1 MTYEEFK
8 DHVVD
13 VIKDYL
19 PDEYMDADVSIN
31 QVAKNNETLDGLV
44 IIRPGQSVS
53 PTLYLNSFYEN
64 YCEGRDMEDILNK
77 IADLRTSHD
86 APDILND
93 LSLSIEDITN
103 YEKIKDS
110 LIAHVVGIEGNLELL
125 EKRPHVVKEDMAI
138 MYKIS
143 LNDEMSIPI
152 TNELFKGY
160 NIPLDEFHDKAMEN
174 ISDKVTVVSMS
185 QTIAEMMGGEIM
197 EIPPEKDM
205 IVLSNESRV
214 NGAIGIF
221 DKATMDSLAEKYGDF
236 ILLPS
241 SVHESLVVPEAA
253 GLSVEDA
260 RQMVREVNET
270 QVEPQDRLTDNV
282 YKYDKEAHELRIC
295 REEPEIAKE
304 MEKGEPSKDGKE
316 LYRDD
321 NVVIS
326 ETDEKVTVQN
336 LRDFDVAVYADSL
349 ADTLD
354 LASGDAVIVLYGNED
369 ISWENTDKGF
379 TGEVLSALRQD
390 LNDNNLHS
398 GQLDDGPKKQI
409 RIENQNLALA

>member
-19 PDEYMDADVSIN
+19 PDEYMDADVTIN

-44 IIRPGQSVS
+44 IKKPGQNVS

-64 YCEGRDMEDILNK
+64 YCEGRDMEDILEK

-93 LSLSIEDITN
+93 LSLSVEDITD

-110 LIAHVVGIEGNLELL
+110 LVAHVVGIEGNLELL

-174 ISDKVTVVSMS
+174 ISEKVTVISMS

-205 IVLSNESRV
+205 IVLSNESKV

-260 RQMVREVNET
+260 RQMVREVNAT
-270 QVEPQDRLTDNV
+270 QVEPQDKLTDNV
-282 YKYDKEAHELRIC
+282 YKYDKSTHELRIC
-295 REEPEIAKE
+295 REEPEVIQSIEQDKAE
-304 MEKGEPSKDGKE
+304 IYKD
-316 LYRDD
+316 DH
-321 NVVIS
+321 IS
-326 ETDEKVTVQN
+326 ITEDKDCITITNTSDK
-336 LRDFDVAVYADSL
+336 DIAVYAETL
-349 ADTLD
+349 ADTLGLCED
-354 LASGDAVIVLYGNED
+354 DAVVVLYKDED
-369 ISWENTDKGF
+369 LSWENIDYGF
-379 TGEVLSALRQD
+379 TGEIVGALKKDIEDKNIRSAPLD
-390 LNDNNLHS
+390 ENLKRELKREE
-398 GQLDDGPKKQI
+398 QAV
-409 RIENQNLALA
+409 ALA